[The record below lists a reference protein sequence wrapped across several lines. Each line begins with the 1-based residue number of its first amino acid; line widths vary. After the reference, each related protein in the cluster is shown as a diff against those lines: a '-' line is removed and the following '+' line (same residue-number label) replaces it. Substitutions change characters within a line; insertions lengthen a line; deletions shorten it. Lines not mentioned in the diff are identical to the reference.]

1 MSYKDDL
8 AAEFRSVGN
17 KLCVYERFVRDGKG
31 MTRIVITGC
40 GYAPATK
47 PAFFEYEDDV
57 EGSMTPEQVSW
68 NFAVDFEAA
77 ESEKRRIKREK
88 TLAAIAKY
96 TKKQQ
101 P

>member
-1 MSYKDDL
+1 MSYKDKL
-8 AAEFRSVGN
+8 AAEFRSVGC
-17 KLCVYERFVRDGKG
+17 KLCVYERFMRDGKG

-68 NFAVDFEAA
+68 DFAVAFCAA
-77 ESEKRRIKREK
+77 EAEIRRVKNEKHQAS
-88 TLAAIAKY
+88 LAKY
-96 TKKQQ
+96 LKKQK